1 MPKKQKS
8 GLYRTKIKIGVDADG
23 KDLYKYI
30 SGKTRRELE
39 QERQRVTA
47 HYLEGRQSV
56 PDRPFGALAVD
67 WFSRLERLV
76 KAGER
81 SDGTLESYRTALNK
95 DILPIFGDRSMRAI
109 QTRELQLFMDS
120 FSGRSATKITYVSA
134 ALNGVF
140 RLACADGIL
149 DKNPFENVEKPSSS
163 ESAEKRALTQDERSR
178 VIRVSRTHARGA
190 YLACMY
196 FLGARP
202 GEIRGLMW
210 GDFDWDRGLVH
221 IQRDIDF
228 KKKGENKVGALKNAK
243 SNRLVPVPAELRE
256 ILLPLRAEGSRFLF
270 EGARSGL
277 HLSKSTAD
285 RLWVELMS
293 ECGMVEELPAGS
305 NAYRPGDI
313 RSRYKPVITP
323 HCMRHNYVT
332 MCWENGIDVYTASK
346 LAGHK
351 SIKTTMDIYTHLS
364 EKQME
369 KAIQD
374 VARMFG

>member
-1 MPKKQKS
+1 MAKKQKS

-47 HYLEGRQSV
+47 HYLEGRQSM
-56 PDRPFGALAVD
+56 PDRPFGSLAVD

-76 KAGER
+76 KSGER

-95 DILPIFGDRSMRAI
+95 DILPVFGDRSMRAI
-109 QTRELQLFMDS
+109 QTRELQLFMDG

-149 DKNPFENVEKPSSS
+149 DKNPFENVEKPSPS
-163 ESAEKRALTQDERSR
+163 ESVEKRALTQDERSR
-178 VIRVSRTHARGA
+178 VIRISRTHARGA

-210 GDFDWDRGLVH
+210 GDFDWARGLVH

-243 SNRLVPVPAELRE
+243 SNRFVPVPADLRD
-256 ILLPLRAEGSRFLF
+256 ILLPLRADSASFLF
-270 EGARSGL
+270 EGERSGL

-285 RLWVELMS
+285 RLWVELML
-293 ECGMVEELPAGS
+293 ECGMAEELPPGS
-305 NAYRPGDI
+305 NAYRAGDI
-313 RSRYKPVITP
+313 RSRYKPIITP

-369 KAIQD
+369 KAIQE